1 MSDLFA
7 NPDLLA
13 AAFRDTLEQLEQ
25 LYRDAGSEYARLR
38 PELAR
43 DSAQEFEER
52 LVDLHKGLVL
62 KIFLEM
68 ARADRRLSAEE
79 LRLAEELVDHVYG
92 KRLQGD
98 ELKQALERILEEIP
112 LRWDALL
119 GPFERLSPLQAHAAS
134 LQSLALRLAD
144 LVAWADRQGGKDKQR
159 QRLWIERELQ
169 RVLLRVPLASAP
181 SDSPVRAASG
191 IQQAYRQQQQS
202 ETLSPRAHPDGS
214 PEQLDAILAEL
225 EDLIGLDN
233 IKQEVRE
240 LVHFLQIQK
249 EREKHGLPQT
259 KITLHSVFSGNP
271 GTGKTTVARLF
282 GRILGALGI
291 LAKGH
296 LIETDRSGLVAEF
309 AGQTGPKTNKRVD
322 EALDGVLFI
331 DEAYSLVAE
340 TGDDPYGAEAV
351 QALLKRMEDD
361 RQRLVVI
368 LAGYPEEMQRL
379 LETNPGLSSRFPRHF
394 QFLDYTATE
403 LGRIFQAMCRENH
416 YALPPRTRAKLLL
429 GFQHLLDHRDE
440 HFGNGR
446 LARNVFELAI
456 RRLAS
461 RIAKVTPLTK
471 QLLITLEA
479 DDILMRGVPAEVWD
493 ELASDHLA
501 FRVPCSSCRQPSRLP
516 QDFLGQRVRCR
527 RCEHEFTAEWGEV
540 ARDAAGRSCQPQT
553 GCSQ

>member
-7 NPDLLA
+7 DTDLLA
-13 AAFRDTLEQLEQ
+13 ASFRDTLQQMEQ
-25 LYRDAGSEYARLR
+25 LYRDAAVEYARQR

-43 DSAQEFEER
+43 DSAEEFQER

-62 KIFLEM
+62 KLFIEM

-79 LRLAEELVDHVYG
+79 LRLAEELLDHVYG
-92 KRLQGD
+92 RRLQGD
-98 ELKQALERILEEIP
+98 ELTEALERILEEVP
-112 LRWDALL
+112 LRWDTLL
-119 GPFERLSPLQAHAAS
+119 GPFERLNPLQAHAAS
-134 LQSLALRLAD
+134 LQTLALRLAD
-144 LVAWADRQGGKDKQR
+144 LVAWADRSGRKDKER

-169 RVLLRVPLASAP
+169 RVLLRVPLADAP
-181 SDSPVRAASG
+181 AKPASG
-191 IQQAYRQQQQS
+191 PQTAETAARQPVGGGVQQAYRQEQKLEAPTAILHS
-202 ETLSPRAHPDGS
+202 SGS
-214 PEQLDAILAEL
+214 AAQLEVILAEL
-225 EDLIGLDN
+225 DGLIGLDN

-240 LVHFLQIQK
+240 LVHFLQIQR

-259 KITLHSVFSGNP
+259 QITLHSVFSGNP
-271 GTGKTTVARLF
+271 GTGKTTVARLY

-291 LAKGH
+291 LSKGH

-309 AGQTGPKTNKRVD
+309 AGQTAPKTNKRVE

-351 QALLKRMEDD
+351 QALLKRMEDE
-361 RQRLVVI
+361 RKRLVVI
-368 LAGYPEEMQRL
+368 LAGYPAEMQRL

-394 QFLDYTATE
+394 QFPDYTATE
-403 LGRIFQAMCRENH
+403 LGRIFQGMCRESH
-416 YALPPRTRAKLLL
+416 YVLPPPTRAKLLV

-461 RIAKVTPLTK
+461 RIAKVTPLTR
-471 QLLITLEA
+471 QLLTTIEA
-479 DDILMRGVPAEVWD
+479 EDIVMKGVPAEAWQP
-493 ELASDHLA
+493 LASDQLT
-501 FRVPCSSCRQPSRLP
+501 FRVPCTSCQQPSRLP
-516 QDFLGQRVRCR
+516 AAFLGQRVRCR
-527 RCEHEFTAEWGEV
+527 RCQHEFAADWGEIV
-540 ARDAAGRSCQPQT
+540 SGD
-553 GCSQ
+553 